1 MKWLALIMS
10 LSVGTA
16 AAQLVYGPGPGA
28 KPQAAGDPLDNIVA
42 VVNEDII
49 TRRELNAALADA
61 RQQINQRKS
70 PAPPVEALERQV
82 LERLIVGKLELRA
95 AELNGITIDDQSVN
109 TALEQIAQ
117 RNNLNL
123 SQLRARVE
131 KDGMSFAQYRD
142 SIRQQ
147 LLGVRLR
154 QKVVDNGIQ
163 VSDQEVSNVLTHG
176 ALVKGARQYHIAQIL
191 IGVPEGVA
199 PDKIDAARAK
209 ADQVL
214 IELRKGA
221 DFKRL
226 AATVS
231 DDRQALEGGDLGWR
245 GAEQLPALFA
255 DVVPKL
261 QPGEISD
268 IIRSPGGFHII
279 KLLETRGA
287 DAQTAQTS
295 LQTLVRHILIAPPVG
310 DKEAEQRLATLRAR
324 IKAGADFGELARAN
338 SSDKQ
343 SAARGG
349 VLGWVAPG
357 NAPPEIEEQIAK
369 LQPGEVSQPFK
380 TRFGWHILQVMEQR
394 ERAASDEAQR
404 NSAREALFRRK
415 AEDEWEMWLR
425 RLREEA
431 YVEIRL

>member
-1 MKWLALIMS
+1 MS